1 MKLGADN
8 ETIAENKI
16 LILYLLSV
24 IDKPLDNDSLYRLVL
39 SIQEM
44 NYFYFQQFLLDLKD
58 NNYIISYEK
67 QEIEMYEITENG
79 RSTLDL
85 TLDILPRYYKA

>member
-8 ETIAENKI
+8 ETIAENKV

-24 IDKPLDNDSLYRLVL
+24 VNKPIDNDSLYRLVL

-44 NYFYFQQFLLDLKD
+44 NYFYFQQFLLDLKN
-58 NNYIISYEK
+58 NNYIVSYEK

-85 TLDILPRYYKA
+85 TLDILPRSYKA